1 MRKSVF
7 VFLVL
12 FISLSSGIIFAQDNS
27 SVQFNGGII
36 YPRRSSNGLSAS
48 VRYNYS
54 LNSKINLYFSAGY
67 SSWDRF
73 YVTFNEKLS
82 GVQRHEYFKTYNS
95 DNHSLIPLYV
105 GAKINYHTNKLFT
118 SFVNF
123 EIGYSRLSYNSYD
136 NFKVINPV
144 TGEVV
149 AYNVDGSTKK
159 EISKNLFG
167 IGVGTGISHPLNQAL
182 DLILS
187 FKINTNFNGGE
198 FGFLSAKGTYSYW
211 SVGVN
216 VKI

>member
-1 MRKSVF
+1 M
-7 VFLVL
+7 
-12 FISLSSGIIFAQDNS
+12 
-27 SVQFNGGII
+27 
-36 YPRRSSNGLSAS
+36 
-48 VRYNYS
+48 
-54 LNSKINLYFSAGY
+54 
-67 SSWDRF
+67 
-73 YVTFNEKLS
+73 
-82 GVQRHEYFKTYNS
+82 
-95 DNHSLIPLYV
+95 
-105 GAKINYHTNKLFT
+105 
-118 SFVNF
+118 
-123 EIGYSRLSYNSYD
+123 SYNSYD

-198 FGFLSAKGTYSYW
+198 FGFLSTKGTYSYW

-216 VKI
+216 IKI